1 MQNPIWQHEE
11 EPDDAICSQPPA
23 VSTVAA
29 GSAEGLFEHVS
40 RAHPVAAA
48 VALRMTDNEVL
59 SSQVKAGSKSNS
71 SRSLS
76 VGGEQSSRH
85 VLICRNLSIIVLKFS
100 CLSPLKISLI
110 L

>member
-1 MQNPIWQHEE
+1 M
-11 EPDDAICSQPPA
+11 
-23 VSTVAA
+23 AA

-85 VLICRNLSIIVLKFS
+85 VLICRNLSIYRS
-100 CLSPLKISLI
+100 KIAVCHPTLVVFEI
-110 L
+110 IGT